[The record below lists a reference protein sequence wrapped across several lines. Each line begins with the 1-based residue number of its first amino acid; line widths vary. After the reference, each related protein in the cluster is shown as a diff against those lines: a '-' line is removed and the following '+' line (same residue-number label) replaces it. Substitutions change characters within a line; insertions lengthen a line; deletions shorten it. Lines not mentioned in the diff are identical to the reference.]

1 MTGPGL
7 IQATPVRH
15 PGRWVAIAVLAVLAA
30 MFLNLLIN
38 NPAFDWPFVLEAMIQ
53 SPVIEGFW
61 KGTILV
67 TVLAMIFGVAL
78 GVVLAVMRLSDNPV
92 LRGVSWLYTWFFRAI
107 PRYVL
112 LTIMGA
118 LGVLFQEGL
127 SLGVPFDWMIIDWLG
142 LSGDW
147 RFLTLD
153 ANALFGGLVGG
164 VIGLAASEAAYM
176 AEIARAGILSVDR
189 GQMEAAQALGM
200 SRGKAMRR
208 VVLPQ
213 AMRVIVPPTGNETI
227 AMLKDTSLLIAIPVT
242 TDLFYQLQAIGART
256 FVVLP
261 ILVAATLYYLIACS
275 VLMIIQS
282 YLEKRFGRGFGV
294 AGGLG
299 QGRGGQGPG
308 DRSVQVSAAATADQP
323 LVRAVNVTKSFGQHE
338 VLKGVDLDRR
348 PGRGG
353 LPARPVRVGQDHL
366 PAADQPDGDPDRRP
380 DLGRRGAGRHR
391 GAQRQA
397 ARPAR
402 QGHRPAAGP
411 DRHGLPAVQP
421 VPAHDRAWRT

>member
-1 MTGPGL
+1 L
-7 IQATPVRH
+7 
-15 PGRWVAIAVLAVLAA
+15 
-30 MFLNLLIN
+30 
-38 NPAFDWPFVLEAMIQ
+38 
-53 SPVIEGFW
+53 S
-61 KGTILV
+61 
-67 TVLAMIFGVAL
+67 MIFGVAL

-118 LGVLFQEGL
+118 LGVLFQDGL
-127 SLGVPFDWMIIDWLG
+127 SLGVPFDWVIIDWLG
-142 LSGDW
+142 LTGDW

-242 TDLFYQLQAIGART
+242 TDLFYQLQAIGSRT

-275 VLMIIQS
+275 VLMVLQA

-294 AGGLG
+294 RVASDKDEAAKGL
-299 QGRGGQGPG
+299 
-308 DRSVQVSAAATADQP
+308 
-323 LVRAVNVTKSFGQHE
+323 AV
-338 VLKGVDLDRR
+338 
-348 PGRGG
+348 
-353 LPARPVRVGQDHL
+353 
-366 PAADQPDGDPDRRP
+366 
-380 DLGRRGAGRHR
+380 GASK
-391 GAQRQA
+391 
-397 ARPAR
+397 
-402 QGHRPAAGP
+402 
-411 DRHGLPAVQP
+411 
-421 VPAHDRAWRT
+421 

>member
-1 MTGPGL
+1 
-7 IQATPVRH
+7 
-15 PGRWVAIAVLAVLAA
+15 

-38 NPAFDWPFVLEAMIQ
+38 NEQFNWPFVIEAMVQ

-78 GVVLAVMRLSDNPV
+78 GVILAVMRLSDNPI

-112 LTIMGA
+112 LVIMGS
-118 LGVLFQEGL
+118 LGLLFQEGL
-127 SLGVPFDWMIIDWLG
+127 SLGVPFDWVIIDWLG

-153 ANALFGGLVGG
+153 ANALFSGLVGG

-176 AEIARAGILSVDR
+176 AEIARAGILSVDP

-200 SRGKAMRR
+200 SRGRAMRR

-213 AMRVIVPPTGNETI
+213 AMRVIVPPTGNETT

-242 TDLFYQLQAIGART
+242 TDVFYQLQAIGSRT
-256 FVVLP
+256 FQVFP

-294 AGGLG
+294 
-299 QGRGGQGPG
+299 
-308 DRSVQVSAAATADQP
+308 QVSSDKDEAA
-323 LVRAVNVTKSFGQHE
+323 
-338 VLKGVDLDRR
+338 KGL
-348 PGRGG
+348 
-353 LPARPVRVGQDHL
+353 AI
-366 PAADQPDGDPDRRP
+366 
-380 DLGRRGAGRHR
+380 GASK
-391 GAQRQA
+391 
-397 ARPAR
+397 
-402 QGHRPAAGP
+402 
-411 DRHGLPAVQP
+411 
-421 VPAHDRAWRT
+421 